1 MSEDL
6 KIDVK
11 VDTDER
17 TARSK
22 LDSLKAEYEKK
33 TINLGVKLGQFDI
46 GCISKSIARLTSDLI
61 ALSNIEF
68 SGLDKLGTSLKKI
81 NKLISEQD
89 SVGNIS
95 TSSDNN
101 KIKRLVSDQGQA
113 LEQVKELEVISKDLQ
128 DIMNHINKNNADS
141 L

>member
-1 MSEDL
+1 MSEEL

-17 TARSK
+17 VARSK

-46 GCISKSIARLTSDLI
+46 GDISKSIARLTSDLN

-68 SGLDKLGTSLKKI
+68 SGLDKLAASLKKI
-81 NKLISEQD
+81 NK
-89 SVGNIS
+89 
-95 TSSDNN
+95 
-101 KIKRLVSDQGQA
+101 
-113 LEQVKELEVISKDLQ
+113 
-128 DIMNHINKNNADS
+128 
-141 L
+141 